1 LLGHTNITQTR
12 HYYEQLR
19 ILRNIFKFEQVNESI
34 IAQSIEE
41 EEEEEEEEGG
51 MRRSHGQFALV

>member
-41 EEEEEEEEGG
+41 EEEEEEGG
-51 MRRSHGQFALV
+51 MKRSHGQFALV